1 VHFVERPADA
11 TGGMTVAGLEG
22 YFREVHEAYVRSPT
36 CGFDVWFDNH
46 YGVDMC
52 GGLNCWSIESEA
64 QAEPLYM
71 DALLERLQRA
81 EPQHAVTYRLWKQ
94 IDLVWGWLY
103 NLYIVEPGGQTV
115 QVNGFLRD
123 APADTPQW
131 NTSLCGQGSCED
143 YAFQHA
149 TGPGGGD
156 AGGSGR

>member
-1 VHFVERPADA
+1 
-11 TGGMTVAGLEG
+11 M
-22 YFREVHEAYVRSPT
+22 RSPT

-115 QVNGFLRD
+115 QVNGFLRH